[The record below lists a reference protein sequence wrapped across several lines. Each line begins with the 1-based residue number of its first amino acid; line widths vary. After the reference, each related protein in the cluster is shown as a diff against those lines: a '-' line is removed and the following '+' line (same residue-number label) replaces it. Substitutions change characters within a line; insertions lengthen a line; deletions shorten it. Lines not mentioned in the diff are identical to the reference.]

1 MSDVQTQGE
10 TRPSPAEVV
19 PRPGTAVKQTCGG
32 VAREQN
38 ERLRRRCARKANLL
52 SCRCSTCDGGERVP
66 VLLSAAD
73 AQLLNTAYDGNGGAL
88 TSGPDAHWEV
98 GQGGAGGP
106 ASVSSWSPA
115 QVVTPNSAWAVS
127 PFGNANWISNA
138 AMSGNDLYFRMR
150 FNLASATYPAT
161 FAVDMRFFADNRVWE
176 IYVNGVAQSTQPN
189 GAGVLPQFPDPPT
202 ASTLGFIEGN
212 EVRIRLDNHWRQCL
226 NELVVHVKSP
236 GGDAGFLAQNAIEA
250 PAGETGCDC
259 RCDCTPVEMPR
270 IRPCISVAWGD
281 TPCDCMETNDFEV
294 LCITVCNCYSNVT
307 FGNLSIGHVQVT
319 DMAGNPVP
327 ALPDGTPSVQVVP
340 SGPICFG
347 DIGPCTERNR
357 PTCVSRELVLYTRGA
372 VGRQYRLTFSAICFS
387 VCHAYQHEQCF
398 TFKLCPD

>member
-1 MSDVQTQGE
+1 MSDVHTEGE
-10 TRPSPAEVV
+10 TRSSPAEAG
-19 PRPGTAVKQTCGG
+19 PRPGTATKQTCAS

-38 ERLRRRCARKANLL
+38 ERLRRRCGRKANLL
-52 SCRCSTCDGGERVP
+52 SCRCSTCEGGDRIP

-73 AQLLNTAYDGNGGAL
+73 AQLLNTAYDGSGGAL
-88 TSGPDAHWEV
+88 TSGADARWEV

-106 ASVSSWSPA
+106 GGVGSWSPA
-115 QVVTPNSAWAVS
+115 QVVTPNGAWAVS

-138 AMSGNDLYFRMR
+138 ARSGDDLYFRMR
-150 FNLASATYPAT
+150 FNLASATDPST

-176 IYVNGVAQSTQPN
+176 IYVNGVAQSTEPN
-189 GAGVLPQFPDPPT
+189 GIGVLPQFSDPPNVET
-202 ASTLGFIEGN
+202 YGFQEGN

-236 GGDAGFLAQNAIEA
+236 GGDTGFLAQNAIEA
-250 PAGETGCDC
+250 PAEEAECDC
-259 RCDCTPVEMPR
+259 RRDCTAVEMPR

-357 PTCVSRELVLYTRGA
+357 PACVSRELVLYTRGA

-387 VCHAYQHEQCF
+387 VCHTYQHEQCF
-398 TFKLCPD
+398 TFKLCQD